1 MGELNRGIKINGE
14 VLSALRLLEN
24 THVLLVIGSILAT
37 GMIQYLSHAC

>member
-1 MGELNRGIKINGE
+1 MGELNRGIKINE

-24 THVLLVIGSILAT
+24 THVLLVIGSILAN